1 MDRLE
6 ELEIFTAILDAGS
19 LAGAARKLRRS
30 APAVTRSLASLEQ
43 RLGVRLIERTT
54 RRSAPTEAGQRL
66 GEHARRVLAEYA
78 LAVAEDASAS
88 PRGLLRV
95 TAPVVFG
102 ARYVAPVV
110 GAFLDKFPEMR
121 IELILNDHNLDLIDE
136 GVDVAVRIGSV
147 SDRGLVVRRLG
158 EVRRMVVASRA
169 YVRRRGEPL
178 SPQDIASHDVIF
190 NAVRSATAEWRFR
203 SGGRESVAHLSPRI
217 SVNSVEAA
225 LSAMRAGYGLARLLS
240 YQVAEDI
247 EKGRVVRLLSAY
259 EPTPLPVQLVLP
271 SSRHMASKLR
281 AFIDYAVA
289 ALSQLDVLKRF
300 GK

>member
-78 LAVAEDASAS
+78 SAVAEDASAS